1 MTDERTVTI
10 TLTEYEA
17 GLVASALMYDRT
29 LSGSTAYGKVRG
41 ALNRLNDAP
50 TWPEIV
56 TANDEAP
63 PPEKP
68 KRGRPRKTPAA
79 K

>member
-1 MTDERTVTI
+1 MTDERTVTVEF
-10 TLTEYEA
+10 TKYEA

-41 ALNRLNDAP
+41 ALNRLNEEPVEAP
-50 TWPEIV
+50 
-56 TANDEAP
+56 AQGEAP

>member
-17 GLVASALMYDRT
+17 GLVASALLYDRT

-41 ALNRLNDAP
+41 ALNRLNEEPEAP
-50 TWPEIV
+50 AQE
-56 TANDEAP
+56 EAP

-68 KRGRPRKTPAA
+68 KRGRPRKTPAT